1 MHMKLP
7 HNELKSNSKLWS
19 RMAQQNAVQQT
30 PFWYNFLLICLKPLY
45 RWKIKQRAESD
56 ALFQQECIERFGPF
70 QTPKNLHTI
79 WFHVVSIGETNAAQ
93 PLIEH
98 YLKLGHPVLV
108 TNTTKTGQARAKSLF
123 LKAPY
128 LALFQAV
135 YLPVDQKPLL
145 KQFFDL
151 YQPKLLALVETEI
164 WPNLIAQAKQQQI
177 PCILLNARLSEKS
190 AKGYAKVSRLTQAM
204 LQQLTWMLTQDQATQ
219 QRYVDLGL
227 EKAKSQVVGNIKFD
241 ISAPNSFIEQAEQ
254 LKQEWQLEKRQIIT
268 LASTHAPEE
277 EQLLKQLQTHLNSNP
292 DLLCMV
298 VPRHPERF
306 DEVYKICQSLNLNT
320 QRRSLKQPIQIDTQ
334 VFLADSMGEMWLWYA
349 LSQACF
355 VGGSL
360 NEPGGGHN
368 ILEPMVL
375 NIPTVIGPRYFNFQS
390 IVDEF
395 VAAQGILIGENAA
408 QVAQQLLSC
417 LDDPLQTQ
425 QQVAHAQQV
434 LQRNKG
440 SLQKHIQLLD
450 HYLQQTAS
458 S

>member
-1 MHMKLP
+1 
-7 HNELKSNSKLWS
+7 
-19 RMAQQNAVQQT
+19 MAQHNTAQQT
-30 PFWYNFLLICLKPLY
+30 PFWYNFLLACLKPLY
-45 RWKIKQRAESD
+45 RWKIKQRAENN
-56 ALFQQECIERFGPF
+56 ALFQQECLERFGPF
-70 QTPKNLHTI
+70 QPPKNLQTI
-79 WFHVVSIGETNAAQ
+79 WFHVVSVGETNAAQ

-98 YLKLGHPVLV
+98 YLKLGQPVLV

-128 LALFQAV
+128 LDLFQAV

-145 KQFFDL
+145 KQFFAL
-151 YQPKLLALVETEI
+151 YQPKILALVETEI
-164 WPNLIAQAKQQQI
+164 WPNLIAQAKQQHI

-190 AKGYAKVSRLTQAM
+190 AKGYGKVRRLTQQM
-204 LQQLTWMLTQDQATQ
+204 LQQLTWLLAQDAATQ
-219 QRYVDLGL
+219 QRYIDLGL
-227 EKAKSQVVGNIKFD
+227 DTQKTQVVGNIKFD
-241 ISAPNSFIEQAEQ
+241 IDAPISFIEQAQQ
-254 LKQEWQLEKRQIIT
+254 LKQQWNLSNRQIIT

-277 EQLLKQLQTHLNSNP
+277 ENLLKQLQPHLNANP
-292 DLLCMV
+292 QLLCIV

-306 DEVYKICQSLNLNT
+306 DEVYKLCQNLNLNT
-320 QRRSLKQPIQIDTQ
+320 QRRSLKQAIQTDTQ

-375 NIPTVIGPRYFNFQS
+375 DVPTVIGPRYFNFQN

-395 VAAQGILIGENAA
+395 VAEQGILIGDD
-408 QVAQQLLSC
+408 AQQVWQHLLMC
-417 LDDPLQTQ
+417 LEDSAKHQHLTQ
-425 QQVAHAQQV
+425 QAERV

-450 HYLQQTAS
+450 HYLAQQNLP
-458 S
+458 

>member
-1 MHMKLP
+1 
-7 HNELKSNSKLWS
+7 
-19 RMAQQNAVQQT
+19 MAQEIAVQQT
-30 PFWYNFLLICLKPLY
+30 PFWYNFLLVCLKPLY
-45 RWKIKQRAESD
+45 RWKIRQRAESD
-56 ALFQQECIERFGPF
+56 ALYQQECLERFGPF
-70 QTPKNLHTI
+70 QPPKNLNTI
-79 WFHVVSIGETNAAQ
+79 WFHVVSVGETNAAQ

-98 YLKLGHPVLV
+98 YLKLGHSVLV

-123 LKAPY
+123 YEKY
-128 LALFQAV
+128 STLFQAV

-145 KQFFDL
+145 KQFFEL

-164 WPNLIAQAKQQQI
+164 WPNLIAQAKQKQI

-190 AKGYAKVSRLTQAM
+190 AKGYDKVRRLTQPM
-204 LQQLTWMLTQDQATQ
+204 LQQLTWLLAQDITTQ

-227 EKAKSQVVGNIKFD
+227 DQSKSQVVGNIKFD
-241 ISAPNSFIEQAEQ
+241 ISAPTSFIEQAEQ

-320 QRRSLKQPIQIDTQ
+320 QRRSLKQPIQTDTQ

-450 HYLQQTAS
+450 RYLQQTAS